1 MTRNISITLDD
12 ELLKYLD
19 ELAEINSRSRSSMIS
34 WLIKKSYDEDKDLDK
49 EYTVYCDTDSFREVK
64 DGNN

>member
-34 WLIKKSYDEDKDLDK
+34 WLIKKSYDEDNALD
-49 EYTVYCDTDSFREVK
+49 EEA
-64 DGNN
+64 NNYV

>member
-49 EYTVYCDTDSFREVK
+49 EYTVYCDTDSFREAK
-64 DGNN
+64 